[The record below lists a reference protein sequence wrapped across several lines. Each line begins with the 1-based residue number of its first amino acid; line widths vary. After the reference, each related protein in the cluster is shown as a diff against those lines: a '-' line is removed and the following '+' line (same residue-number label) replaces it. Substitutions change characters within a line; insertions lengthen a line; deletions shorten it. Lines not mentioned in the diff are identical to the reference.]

1 MPAGQ
6 PFTHL
11 CQQLARPRH
20 HDRADLHLHTTA
32 SDGLYTPIQLV
43 DLARRSG
50 LAAIAVTDHDTLD
63 GVLPARRVA
72 GPNLEVIAGVEITSE
87 FQGKELH
94 LLGYFVD
101 LDEPALVAA
110 MRRLRDDRVG
120 RFRAMVE
127 RLRGL
132 GVHVTE
138 ESIAQLG
145 EASSL
150 GRRHLAELLV
160 QQNHAGSVR
169 EAFQRYLGDKGRAT
183 VPKTKLPVAAA
194 IAAVRHA
201 GGVAAWAHP
210 LHDCTLETLRELR
223 GLGMQAVEA
232 SFPSGRQSREHELKH
247 WARELGMATTGGSDC
262 HGPGMPHRA
271 VGSCSISRAELQAV
285 REKRPAAAIAR

>member
-32 SDGLYTPIQLV
+32 SDGLYTPAQLV
-43 DLARRSG
+43 DVARRSG

-63 GVLPARRVA
+63 GILPARKVA

-101 LDEPALVAA
+101 LDEPALAAA

-120 RFRAMVE
+120 RFHAMVE
-127 RLRGL
+127 RLQGL

-145 EASSL
+145 DASSL

-160 QQNHAGSVR
+160 QQKHAGSVR

-183 VPKTKLPVAAA
+183 VPKTKLPVADA
-194 IAAVRHA
+194 IAAIRQA

-210 LHDCTLETLRELR
+210 LYDCSLATLRELR

-232 SFPSGRQSREHELKH
+232 SFPSCRPSREGELKQ
-247 WARELGMATTGGSDC
+247 WARALDLATTGGSDC

-271 VGSCSISRAELQAV
+271 VGSWSISQAELQAV
-285 REKRPAAAIAR
+285 RAMCSAPNSTH